1 MFKIAVIVWIM
12 LATVMAG
19 VSLLVVVSVPELSA
33 DAARLIPIACGAA
46 ALVAVPLSYLI
57 AWRIKAQAVG

>member
-46 ALVAVPLSYLI
+46 ALVAIPLSYLI
-57 AWRIKAQAVG
+57 AWRIKAQTVA

>member
-19 VSLLVVVSVPELSA
+19 VSLLVVVTVPEFSA
-33 DAARLIPIACGAA
+33 DAARLIPIACGLA
-46 ALVAVPLSYLI
+46 ALVAIPLSYII
-57 AWRIKAQAVG
+57 AWRIKAQTAA